1 MFNDFNG
8 YVFSGY
14 VNDVNDV
21 NVFVNDVTGY
31 LNDVNGFVSD
41 VSMVNLDSNCFKH
54 H

>member
-1 MFNDFNG
+1 MMFNDFNG

-14 VNDVNDV
+14 VNDV